1 MRITALKQSLAA
13 VLANMDGLLQ
23 AATDDGNRDL
33 TAEELTK
40 FEAFQKEAD
49 GLEASIKREEDLLRL
64 KSTSA
69 LPVTPLTPSTDAP
82 AGGQPKASP
91 IVAEKLEGGVAF
103 ARIVTSFAAVG
114 MDQRA
119 AADHANK
126 VWGSDFGQIVAN
138 MEQSTDVKGG
148 FLVDKTFSRD
158 FIDILRPNVVV
169 RKMGARTVPMRSGNL
184 NMRKKGASSQASYVG
199 ERQPI
204 PATSP
209 TIGNISMSAKKLAAL
224 VPISNELLRH
234 ADIGV
239 DALVRDDLTES
250 VAVKED
256 QQFIRG
262 AGSAT
267 SPKGLAALMAVGNK
281 VAAPVG
287 ETLAIVDRALGQLRL
302 KVFTSGVPMIQ
313 CGYLV
318 SPRTYTFLET
328 LRDGNGNKAYP
339 EMAQGK
345 LGAYPIEQTVSI
357 PDNLGVGGDESEV
370 YFGSFAQF
378 LIGDTYNLT
387 IATST
392 EASYVEDGVTRSAF
406 QNDETLIR
414 VIEEHDTALRYDTAF
429 AMLTGVTW
437 NNVEE

>member
-23 AATDDGNRDL
+23 TAADDGNREL
-33 TAEELTK
+33 TADELAK
-40 FEAFQKEAD
+40 FETYKAEAD
-49 GLEASIKREEDLLRL
+49 GLEASIKREEELLRL

-69 LPVTPLTPSTDAP
+69 LPVTALTPTPDGTQP
-82 AGGQPKASP
+82 GGPKAAP
-91 IVAEKLEGGVAF
+91 KVAEKLDGGIAF

-119 AADHANK
+119 AADHASK
-126 VWGSDFGQIVAN
+126 IWGSDFGGIVAN

-148 FLVDKTFSRD
+148 FLVEKTFSKD

-169 RKMGARTVPMRSGNL
+169 RKLGARPIPMGSGNL
-184 NMRKKGASSQASYVG
+184 TMRKKTAASQAAYVG

-204 PATSP
+204 PATNP
-209 TIGNISMSAKKLAAL
+209 TIGQLSMSAKKLAAL

-239 DALVRDDLTES
+239 DALVRDDLTET

-256 QQFIRG
+256 QQFLRG

-267 SPKGLAALMAVGNK
+267 SPKGIAALMVAGNK
-281 VAAPVG
+281 FDAAAAT
-287 ETLAIVDRALGQLRL
+287 TLASVDNDLGQLRL
-302 KVFTSGVPMIQ
+302 KVFTSGVPMTT
-313 CGYLV
+313 CGYIV
-318 SPRTYTFLET
+318 SPRTFTFLET

-339 EMAQGK
+339 EIAQGR
-345 LGAYPIEQTVSI
+345 LGAYPIEQTVSV
-357 PDNLGVGGDESEV
+357 PDNLGVDGDESEV
-370 YFGSFAQF
+370 YFGDFAQF

-429 AMLTGVTW
+429 ALLEKVTW
-437 NNVEE
+437 GAA